1 MNKAITKRIGIV
13 RLVALGLLL
22 AVLLVTLAVTEVPE
36 AEAPIGERER
46 NARYQAQERYY
57 EVIDL
62 YGDMEGAVDAAR
74 VVFERE
80 VTSHE

>member
-36 AEAPIGERER
+36 AEAPTDERER

-62 YGDMEGAVDAAR
+62 YGDVEGAVDAAR

-80 VTSHE
+80 VAP